1 VLYTALPTLAH
12 PLATLREL
20 RADDLAPWFAIL
32 SQPVVHEHTSWDLAS
47 PDELRTYAVQERTP
61 ATLARFALAHRDD
74 DRLIGSAG
82 FHTVQPANRSAEMAY
97 DLDPAFWGQ
106 GLARAACEALS
117 AWAFEH
123 VGLQRVQAT
132 TLTTNLRSQRVLEA
146 CGFEREGLL
155 RRYRIVRGQ
164 PGDFWMY
171 ARLG

>member
-1 VLYTALPTLAH
+1 VHYTALPILTH

-20 RADDLAPWFAIL
+20 RADDLPPWFAIL
-32 SQPVVHEHTSWDLAS
+32 SQPAVYEHTSWDLAS
-47 PDELRTYAVQERTP
+47 AEDLRAYAAQERAP
-61 ATLARFALAHRDD
+61 STLARFALAHRGDG
-74 DRLIGSAG
+74 RLIGSAG
-82 FHTVQPANRSAEMAY
+82 FHTVQAAHRSAEMAY

-106 GLARAACEALS
+106 GLARAACQALC

-123 VGLQRVQAT
+123 VGLQRVQAS